1 MKEGKIKLNGKQ
13 WLAVVVC
20 GMAYVALGNLQ
31 YLARDYY
38 VIYKEAN
45 GLSDGQMGMIM
56 TAVGI
61 AAVIAYFYNGFVTDL
76 VRPKVMMMF
85 SCGMC
90 IILGAIL
97 LINPG
102 YMISVIAF
110 CGFALLPMWSPMA
123 KLLAGL
129 GTQVQSNKIFAW
141 LDFFIAAAGLLA
153 GFAASA
159 AVAGAGSAYGV
170 KVVTIVYIIM
180 NAACVISLPF
190 IDKTTKAEFIQA
202 KKSSSD
208 GFTLKNV
215 LILFRDPD
223 QWLGWLAIGLGYTGY
238 IGMTY
243 ISPLLA
249 DVFGV
254 SPAIITM
261 LDTIK
266 NSGIGLVAPLIAGML
281 ATKFGAVRSYFVWL
295 GLYIVSMILIIVM
308 PWQPALAIIAVLC
321 VVMLSFSVKGR
332 SAISSTVMTNV
343 ATPMMLFGTSIGI
356 QSLIMTIPDTFFYTI
371 AGNLIDSYGNMG
383 YYFVFGGCL
392 VFALLGL
399 LCCIVLDRRL
409 KAGKTSEWFF
419 AQKQQK
425 ENA

>member
-1 MKEGKIKLNGKQ
+1 MSEKVKLNGRQ
-13 WLAVVVC
+13 WLAVIVC

-38 VIYKEAN
+38 VIYKETN
-45 GLSDGQMGMIM
+45 GLTDGQMGMIM

-76 VRPKVMMMF
+76 VRPKIMMMF
-85 SCGMC
+85 SCSVC
-90 IILGAIL
+90 VILGAIL

-102 YMISVIAF
+102 YVISVAAF

-129 GTQVQSNKIFAW
+129 GTQQQSNKIFAY
-141 LDFFIAAAGLLA
+141 LDFFIAASGLLA

-159 AVAGAGSAYGV
+159 AVARAGAAFGV
-170 KVVTIVYIIM
+170 KIVTIIYIVM
-180 NAACVISLPF
+180 NALCVICLPLV
-190 IDKTTKAEFIQA
+190 DKTTKADFIAQKTEA
-202 KKSSSD
+202 EEHFS
-208 GFTLKNV
+208 LKNV

-223 QWLGWLAIGLGYTGY
+223 QWLGWLAVGLGYTGY

-254 SPAIITM
+254 SPAVITV

-266 NSGIGLVAPLIAGML
+266 NSGIGLIAPLIAGAL
-281 ATKFGAVRSYFVWL
+281 ATKLGAVRSYFSWL
-295 GLYIVSMILIIVM
+295 ALYIISMVLIIVI
-308 PWQPALAIIAVLC
+308 PWKPALAIIAIMC
-321 VVMLSFSVKGR
+321 IVMLSFSVKGR
-332 SAISSTVMTNV
+332 SAISSTIMTNV
-343 ATPMMLFGTSIGI
+343 ATPMALFGTSIGI

-371 AGNLIDSYGNMG
+371 AGSLIDQYGNTG

-392 VFALLGL
+392 IFAVVGFA
-399 LCCIVLDRRL
+399 CCMILDRRL

-419 AQKQQK
+419 AQKNK
-425 ENA
+425 VN